1 MQRPYELVVIVNP
14 NIREDGMPQMLERVG
29 KYITDSGG
37 TLEKQDVWGRR
48 RLAYPINKFIEGS
61 YVQTDFQMDTG
72 AAAELENQLRIN
84 EDILRHLLIRKD
96 E

>member
-1 MQRPYELVVIVNP
+1 LQRPYELVVIVNP

-29 KYITDSGG
+29 KYITDRGG

-48 RLAYPINKFIEGS
+48 RLAYPIKKFIEGS
-61 YVQTDFQMDTG
+61 YVQTDFQMETN
-72 AAAELENQLRIN
+72 AAAELESQLRIN

>member
-14 NIREDGMPQMLERVG
+14 EIREDTMPQMLERVG
-29 KYITDSGG
+29 KYITDHGG
-37 TLEKQDVWGRR
+37 VLERQDVWGRR
-48 RLAYPINKFIEGS
+48 RLAYPIKKFVEGS
-61 YVQTDFQMDTG
+61 YVQTDFQMETD
-72 AAAELENQLRIN
+72 AAADLENQLRIN